1 MINMEKKVLKMVDN
15 NSKEEE
21 EIIGT
26 MEKDLNGIMNLITLM
41 ENQIMNNNIMTNRSS
56 EIRDNLNIKIVI
68 M

>member
-1 MINMEKKVLKMVDN
+1 MEKKVLKMVDN